1 MNETLSPSKE
11 MPHTPYGYL
20 HQLEHT
26 LLSTWPNTERLSL
39 YLVEIRKALEEK
51 DGLKILALIDDLEEM
66 MDLDLKSM
74 SQ

>member
-1 MNETLSPSKE
+1 MNETLSTSKE

-20 HQLEHT
+20 HQLEQA

-39 YLVEIRKALEEK
+39 YLEEIRKALEEK